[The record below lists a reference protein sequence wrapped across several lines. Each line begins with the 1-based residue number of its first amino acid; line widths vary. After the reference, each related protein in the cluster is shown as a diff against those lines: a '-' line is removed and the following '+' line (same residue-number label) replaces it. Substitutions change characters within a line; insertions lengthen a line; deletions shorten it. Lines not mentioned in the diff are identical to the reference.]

1 VDLHISLDGRPHLT
15 DAIYRQLRDGILEG
29 RLKPGDRLPPSREL
43 ARQLAVS
50 RSTVTVAYDRLMS
63 EGYTDSRVGA
73 GTYVSHD
80 LLPRPTRIPLRPS
93 ALRPRPIWD
102 EVPLPK
108 AFSRPAEFDFRAGI
122 PDARLFPYDTW
133 RRLQTRELR
142 RSSVGKGAYGHPA
155 GDPEL
160 RAGIAGHVALGR
172 GVRARADD
180 IVVTNGTQQA
190 FDVVARALLAPGD
203 VVAVEDPGYPT
214 VRLLLASL
222 GARIA
227 PVPVDDEG
235 MDVAALPDDARLV
248 VVTPSHQFPLGVAMS
263 LRRRLALV
271 DWAEEHDAAVIEDDY
286 DSEFRL
292 GGRPIEPLQGLDPN
306 GRVIYVGTFSKTML
320 ATLRLGFVVVPGAL
334 RHAVQAAKFVSD
346 WHTAIPTQRALAA
359 FIAEGW
365 FARHLR
371 RMRPIYRER
380 HRRIVEILERDFAD
394 ALRPVPAAAGL
405 HVCAVAREMDVEE
418 LERAMARAADAG
430 VATHALASMAARPPG
445 RPGLILGYGA
455 IATEHIDEGM
465 RRLRAA
471 FG

>member
-15 DAIYRQLRDGILEG
+15 DAIYRQLRDAILEG
-29 RLKPGDRLPPSREL
+29 RLKAGDRLPPSREL
-43 ARQLAVS
+43 ARQLTVS

-73 GTYVSHD
+73 GTYVSHE
-80 LLPRPTRIPLRPS
+80 LLPRATRTPLRAS
-93 ALRPRPIWD
+93 ALRPRAIWD
-102 EVPLPK
+102 DVPIPRV
-108 AFSRPAEFDFRAGI
+108 FGRPAEFDFGAGI

-142 RSSVGKGAYGHPA
+142 RSSVGKGAYGDPA
-155 GDPEL
+155 GDAEL
-160 RAGIAGHVALGR
+160 RAGIAGHVALSR
-172 GVRARADD
+172 GVRAVADD
-180 IVVTNGTQQA
+180 VVVTNGTQQA
-190 FDVVARALLAPGD
+190 FDVVARALLVPGD

-214 VRLLLASL
+214 VRLLLRSL
-222 GARIA
+222 GADIA

-235 MDVAALPDDARLV
+235 MDVASLPREARLV

-320 ATLRLGFVVVPGAL
+320 ATLRLGFVVVPGAV

-380 HRRIVEILERDFAD
+380 HRRIVEILERDFAGV
-394 ALRPVPAAAGL
+394 LRPLPAAAGL
-405 HVCAVAREMDVEE
+405 HVCAEATGRDIEE
-418 LERAMARAADAG
+418 VERASDRAAEMG
-430 VATHALASMAARPPG
+430 VAVHLLANMAAIPPG
-445 RPGLILGYGA
+445 RSGVILGYGA

>member
-1 VDLHISLDGRPHLT
+1 VDLHITLDGHPQLT
-15 DAIYRQLRDGILEG
+15 DAIYRQLRDAILEG
-29 RLKPGDRLPPSREL
+29 RLGPGDRLPPSREL

-63 EGYTDSRVGA
+63 EGYTDARIGA

-80 LLPRPTRIPLRPS
+80 LKPRSPPAPPRPS
-93 ALRPRPIWD
+93 ALTPRPIWD
-102 EVPLPK
+102 EVPLPR
-108 AFSRPAEFDFRAGI
+108 AFRRPAEFDFRAGI
-122 PDARLFPYDTW
+122 PDARLFPFDTW
-133 RRLQTRELR
+133 RRLQSRELR
-142 RSSVGKGAYGHPA
+142 RSSVGKGVYGEPA
-155 GDPEL
+155 GDAEL
-160 RAGIAGHVALGR
+160 RAGIAGHIALSR
-172 GVRARADD
+172 GVRAGPDD
-180 IVVTNGTQQA
+180 VVVTNGTQQA
-190 FDVVARALLAPGD
+190 FDVVARAILAPGD
-203 VVAVEDPGYPT
+203 VVAVEDPGYPN

-222 GARIA
+222 GARV
-227 PVPVDDEG
+227 VPVRVDEQG
-235 MDVAALPDDARLV
+235 MDVASIPDDARLV

-263 LRRRLALV
+263 LGRRLALV

-292 GGRPIEPLQGLDPN
+292 GGRPIEPLQGLDPH

-346 WHTAIPTQRALAA
+346 WHAPLPTQRALAA

-380 HRRIVEILERDFAD
+380 HRRIVATLERDFD
-394 ALRPVPAAAGL
+394 GLLRPLPAAAGL
-405 HVCAVAREMDVEE
+405 HVCSVATGMSVGEID
-418 LERAMARAADAG
+418 RAMARAADAG
-430 VATHALASMAARPPG
+430 VATHALATMAAVPPG
-445 RPGLILGYGA
+445 QPGLILGYGA
-455 IATEHIDEGM
+455 IATDHIDEGM

>member
-1 VDLHISLDGRPHLT
+1 MDLHISLDGRPHLT
-15 DAIYRQLRDGILEG
+15 DAIYRQLRDAILEG
-29 RLKPGDRLPPSREL
+29 RLSPGDRLPPSREL

-50 RSTVTVAYDRLMS
+50 RSTVTVAYDRLTS
-63 EGYTDSRVGA
+63 EGYTASRVGA
-73 GTYVSHD
+73 GTYVSLD
-80 LLPRPTRIPLRPS
+80 LVPRAPRTPPRPS
-93 ALRPRPIWD
+93 ALRARAIWD
-102 EVPLPK
+102 EVSLPTV
-108 AFSRPAEFDFRAGI
+108 FGRPAEFDFRAGI

-133 RRLQTRELR
+133 RRLMSRELR
-142 RSSVGKGAYGHPA
+142 RSSVGKGAYGDPA
-155 GDPEL
+155 GDAEL

-172 GVRARADD
+172 GVRAGADD

-190 FDVVARALLAPGD
+190 FDVVARAILAPGD
-203 VVAVEDPGYPT
+203 TVAVEDPGYPT
-214 VRLLLASL
+214 VRQLLASL
-222 GARIA
+222 GARVI

-235 MDVAALPDDARLV
+235 MDVAQLPGDARLV

-271 DWAEEHDAAVIEDDY
+271 DWAEAHDAAVVEDDY

-292 GGRPIEPLQGLDPN
+292 GGRPIEPLQSLDPH

-320 ATLRLGFVVVPGAL
+320 ATLRLGFVVVPGAV
-334 RHAVQAAKFVSD
+334 RHAVRAAKFVSD
-346 WHTAIPTQRALAA
+346 WHTAVPTQRALAA

-371 RMRPIYRER
+371 RMRPIYRDR
-380 HRRIVEILERDFAD
+380 HRRIVEILERDFGGT
-394 ALRPVPAAAGL
+394 LRPLPAAAGL
-405 HVCAVAREMDVEE
+405 HVCAVTPTMNVADVE
-418 LERAMARAADAG
+418 RVMARALETG
-430 VATHALASMAARPPG
+430 VAAHLLSAMAAVPPG

-465 RRLRAA
+465 RRLRLA

>member
-1 VDLHISLDGRPHLT
+1 VDLHITLDGRPHLT
-15 DAIYRQLRDGILEG
+15 DAIYRQLRDAILEG
-29 RLKPGDRLPPSREL
+29 RLKAGDRLPPSREL
-43 ARQLAVS
+43 ARQLDVS

-73 GTYVSHD
+73 GTYVNRD
-80 LLPRPTRIPLRPS
+80 LQPRAPRSALRPS
-93 ALRPRPIWD
+93 ALRAREIWD
-102 EVPLPK
+102 EIALPRV
-108 AFSRPAEFDFRAGI
+108 FSRPAEFDFRAGI

-133 RRLQTRELR
+133 RRLQARELR
-142 RSSVGKGAYGHPA
+142 RSSVGKGAYGDPA

-172 GVRARADD
+172 GVRAGADD
-180 IVVTNGTQQA
+180 VVVTNGTQQA
-190 FDVVARALLAPGD
+190 FDVVARAILSPGD

-222 GARIA
+222 GARV
-227 PVPVDDEG
+227 VPVTVDEEG
-235 MDVAALPDDARLV
+235 LDVAGLPDDARLV

-271 DWAEEHDAAVIEDDY
+271 DWAEEHDAAVVEDDY

-292 GGRPIEPLQGLDPN
+292 GGRPIEPLQGLDPH

-334 RHAVQAAKFVSD
+334 RHAAQAAKFVSD
-346 WHTAIPTQRALAA
+346 WHSPIPTQRALAS

-380 HRRIVEILERDFAD
+380 HRRIVDILERDFAGL
-394 ALRPVPAAAGL
+394 LRPLPAAAGL
-405 HVCAVAREMDVEE
+405 HVCAVAPSLSTAEV
-418 LERAMARAADAG
+418 ERAIARAADTG
-430 VATHALASMAARPPG
+430 VAAHLLASMAAVPPG
-445 RPGLILGYGA
+445 RPGIILGYGA
-455 IATEHIDEGM
+455 IATEHIEEGM
-465 RRLRAA
+465 RRLRLA
-471 FG
+471 FD

>member
-1 VDLHISLDGRPHLT
+1 MDLHISLDGRPHLT
-15 DAIYRQLRDGILEG
+15 DAIYRQLRDAILEG
-29 RLKPGDRLPPSREL
+29 RLSPGDRLPPSREL

-73 GTYVSHD
+73 GTYVSHE
-80 LLPRPTRIPLRPS
+80 LAPRPSRTAPRPS
-93 ALRPRPIWD
+93 ALRSRAIWD
-102 EVPLPK
+102 SVPIPR
-108 AFSRPAEFDFRAGI
+108 AFRRPAEFDFRAGI

-133 RRLQTRELR
+133 RRLQSRELR
-142 RSSVGKGAYGHPA
+142 RSSVGKGAYGDPA

-160 RAGIAGHVALGR
+160 RAGIAGHLALGR
-172 GVRARADD
+172 AVRAGADD
-180 IVVTNGTQQA
+180 VVVTNGTQQA
-190 FDVVARALLAPGD
+190 IDVVSRSLLAPGD
-203 VVAVEDPGYPT
+203 VVAVEDPGYPP

-222 GARIA
+222 GARVA

-235 MDVAALPDDARLV
+235 MVVALLPDDARLV

-263 LRRRLALV
+263 LRRRLALI

-292 GGRPIEPLQGLDPN
+292 GGRPIEPLQGLDPH

-359 FIAEGW
+359 FIGEGW

-380 HRRIVEILERDFAD
+380 HLRIAEILARDFANE
-394 ALRPVPAAAGL
+394 LRAVPAAAGL
-405 HVCAVAREMDVEE
+405 HVCAVATEMTVEDVE
-418 LERAMARAADAG
+418 RAIGRAADAG
-430 VATHALASMAARPPG
+430 VAMHALATMAAAPPG
-445 RPGLILGYGA
+445 RPGLLLGYGA